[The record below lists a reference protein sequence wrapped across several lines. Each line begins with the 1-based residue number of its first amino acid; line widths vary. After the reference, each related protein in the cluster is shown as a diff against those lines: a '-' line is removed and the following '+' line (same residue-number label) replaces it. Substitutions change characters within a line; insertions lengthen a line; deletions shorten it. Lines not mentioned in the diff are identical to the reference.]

1 MQLQIQ
7 LNFSSSCNYYAQW
20 FLQSL
25 SGLMHS
31 LTVKITTISFLSL
44 IPFSSDANWT
54 DFSQPNQS
62 AINYF
67 IEFQPGIYNQP
78 IDTNIEKL
86 LSEADEE
93 EYEGED
99 ITQHLQVQGKKQSRS
114 DDENS
119 KDGDDL
125 KLGNKF
131 SSRARRLQIFEKI
144 TIEDK

>member
-1 MQLQIQ
+1 LDIE
-7 LNFSSSCNYYAQW
+7 NIEIV
-20 FLQSL
+20 L
-25 SGLMHS
+25 SARP
-31 LTVKITTISFLSL
+31 KNK
-44 IPFSSDANWT
+44 PEEEE
-54 DFSQPNQS
+54 
-62 AINYF
+62 INL
-67 IEFQPGIYNQP
+67 
-78 IDTNIEKL
+78 DIEKL

>member
-1 MQLQIQ
+1 M
-7 LNFSSSCNYYAQW
+7 
-20 FLQSL
+20 L
-25 SGLMHS
+25 SARP
-31 LTVKITTISFLSL
+31 KNK
-44 IPFSSDANWT
+44 PEEDE
-54 DFSQPNQS
+54 
-62 AINYF
+62 INL
-67 IEFQPGIYNQP
+67 
-78 IDTNIEKL
+78 DIEKL

-93 EYEGED
+93 EYEGEE
-99 ITQHLQVQGKKQSRS
+99 IKQPLQEKKQSKS

>member
-1 MQLQIQ
+1 MSSIENPKSNVSTPEKSGPKAYAT
-7 LNFSSSCNYYAQW
+7 NFEQCFKKEEEFKELLDN
-20 FLQSL
+20 LDIENIEIVL
-25 SGLMHS
+25 SARP
-31 LTVKITTISFLSL
+31 KNK
-44 IPFSSDANWT
+44 PEEEE
-54 DFSQPNQS
+54 
-62 AINYF
+62 INL
-67 IEFQPGIYNQP
+67 
-78 IDTNIEKL
+78 DIEKL

-99 ITQHLQVQGKKQSRS
+99 IAQHLQIKGKKQSRS

-119 KDGDDL
+119 KDGEDL